1 MYQRTICAAAIAL
14 AAGSAHADFV
24 ASDGKNT
31 IRLATVPCELD
42 LPTRDVMLAASAV
55 IDGKDWKACWAPV
68 SRDAIAVIFE
78 DGDQLMLPVSILR
91 RAPEA

>member
-1 MYQRTICAAAIAL
+1 MKRYIVGAGIAML
-14 AAGSAHADFV
+14 AFSAQADFL

-55 IDGKDWKACWAPV
+55 IDGKNWKACWAPV